1 MNNTFKAGLMPSPPP
16 YPYVVRFYMAY
27 STIILIRREERKT
40 HENKK
45 KKQDIRALSLCSD
58 FAQHQCKQK
67 PHHHHSVGM
76 HTLSSSRNYLQKPIR
91 HEKARTVSSSM
102 IELNEKKEKC
112 PWRTKKKEWER
123 AVPGILSPLARSSI
137 LQLRRPSVLS
147 HEKVFKRQNE
157 KVMNC

>member
-1 MNNTFKAGLMPSPPP
+1 
-16 YPYVVRFYMAY
+16 
-27 STIILIRREERKT
+27 
-40 HENKK
+40 
-45 KKQDIRALSLCSD
+45 
-58 FAQHQCKQK
+58 
-67 PHHHHSVGM
+67 
-76 HTLSSSRNYLQKPIR
+76 
-91 HEKARTVSSSM
+91 M

-157 KVMNC
+157 KVMNCWNLLRVMNRNNDYVRKAMVKRRKKKKNVNVPYLRRVRRCSVAQTPHSVTLREKRTRSTTDMSRNANEKEKKKKKNMERTCRWKKKSDN